1 MFNFFRNDNSKVINV
16 NDLDDLIGKINL
28 IDIREPYEF
37 KGGSIKGAKNIPMD
51 TLLSNPS
58 KYLNKEKTY
67 YIICLSGSR
76 SRVTSRALEKQ
87 GFDVIN
93 VAGGV
98 GSYVGTKR
106 SRHTA

>member
-16 NDLDDLIGKINL
+16 NDLDDLVGKINL

-37 KGGSIKGAKNIPMD
+37 KGGSIKGAKNIPMN
-51 TLLSNPS
+51 TLLSDAN

-67 YIICLSGSR
+67 YIICQTGAR
-76 SRVTSRALEKQ
+76 SSMACRRLTKQ

-93 VAGGV
+93 VCWWDRLICR
-98 GSYVGTKR
+98 YK
-106 SRHTA
+106 

>member
-1 MFNFFRNDNSKVINV
+1 MFNFLKTNNTKAINV
-16 NDLDDLIGKINL
+16 NNLDDLFGKINL

-37 KGGSIKGAKNIPMD
+37 KGGSLKGAKNIPMD
-51 TLLSNPS
+51 TLLSNPD

-67 YIICLSGSR
+67 YIMCLSGAR
-76 SRVTSRALEKQ
+76 SRVTCRNLTQK

-93 VAGGV
+93 VSGGI
-98 GSYVGTKR
+98 GSYVGINR